1 MYKAQKMAKQIC
13 KKNLFFTEYIYGH
26 INVHI
31 EKYVCMCVYRQA
43 ELIPYW
49 VNEEIAVGKIFLHL
63 WEMRAVKDTTHH
75 ISSMKNHQRPVWIA
89 HLCAVEH

>member
-1 MYKAQKMAKQIC
+1 MIVWANTKTSNEETPDARIARQYKLISVANILGKIKKKQYKTCIKHKRWLNKYA

-43 ELIPYW
+43 ELIPY
-49 VNEEIAVGKIFLHL
+49 
-63 WEMRAVKDTTHH
+63 
-75 ISSMKNHQRPVWIA
+75 
-89 HLCAVEH
+89 